1 MKARGYGG
9 LMMDLITLNEARRK
23 RHASRSSFVHSNTA
37 PPLTA
42 IERPK
47 RLSGGWAHFEELVF
61 NTLEKVRDLEGIDAV
76 DRLSERLIL
85 QIASRVV
92 AECGRDR
99 AIEMLET
106 VAAGTIEIGPF
117 WNNTG

>member
-1 MKARGYGG
+1 
-9 LMMDLITLNEARRK
+9 MMDLITLNEARRK

-61 NTLEKVRDLEGIDAV
+61 KTLEKGRDLEGIDAV
-76 DRLSERLIL
+76 DRLSERLL
-85 QIASRVV
+85 RLLFLTALVLLASLTMPPSR
-92 AECGRDR
+92 AMTQTSDRDQPGM
-99 AIEMLET
+99 I
-106 VAAGTIEIGPF
+106 P
-117 WNNTG
+117 